1 MEYVE
6 NIHMPTEPI
15 KSSAS
20 TLLEALRSAQDT
32 DFKFFSSHR
41 SSIALDRGHIPTNS
55 IDLVREKISF
65 WFQNI
70 GLKVNPFEALDASQ
84 DPFIPFYLIDH
95 NHFNSINGDLISFVF
110 APPGCGKSAFRVRL
124 ARDCRVG
131 KDGRKI
137 FPIVY
142 KFPVFDSS
150 KISSEIHY
158 KELAISAAFE
168 LLLYMLY
175 HPSLFVDNDDLLTE
189 IQHIFD
195 TNFSINYI
203 QQMVEEGSIQ
213 PLLDA
218 FDRTANFLPNP
229 PKEKDLELLAKKI
242 QSLRLPLFSAHKM
255 SPKER
260 LDQVLSLVIKK
271 LGYESVYILV
281 DGVDGYFETGTNA
294 DTAVDA
300 IDWLLRQSGEWQN
313 NRIYIKYFLPSDVQ
327 PALESRFPLLT
338 SESKVVVITWNVDSL
353 REVIRQRLQEAS
365 GGKYSSLRAISTLH
379 LRGARQSPE
388 EVLAHEI
395 AKQGD
400 LTPRKMIKAI
410 NQLLLYH
417 IQNKYQEKI
426 TPDDLGATIDWIRS
440 KRSLKTT
447 RT

>member
-1 MEYVE
+1 
-6 NIHMPTEPI
+6 MPPASI
-15 KSSAS
+15 KSSVS

-32 DFKFFSSHR
+32 DSKFFSPHR
-41 SSIALDRGHIPTNS
+41 SSIALDRSDAILAPS
-55 IDLVREKISF
+55 FDLVSEKIDK
-65 WFQNI
+65 WFQSV
-70 GLKVNPFEALDASQ
+70 GLTVNPFVALDASQ

-95 NHFNSINGDLISFVF
+95 NQFNTINGDFISFVF

-142 KFPVFDSS
+142 NLPVFDSL
-150 KISSEIHY
+150 KISSGIHY
-158 KELAISAAFE
+158 EALARSAALE
-168 LLLYMLY
+168 LLLYVLY
-175 HPSLFVDNDDLLTE
+175 HPSLFVNNEDLLIE
-189 IQHIFD
+189 IQHVFD
-195 TNFSINYI
+195 NNFFINYI
-203 QQMVEEGSIQ
+203 QQMVEVGSIQ

-229 PKEKDLELLAKKI
+229 PKENDMSLLAKKL
-242 QSLRLPLFSAHKM
+242 QSHRLPHFSAYKM

-327 PALESRFPLLT
+327 PALEGRFPLLT
-338 SESKVVVITWNVDSL
+338 SESKIVGISWNVDSL
-353 REVIRQRLQEAS
+353 SEVIRQRLQEAS
-365 GGKYSSLRAISTLH
+365 DGKYSSLRAISTLH
-379 LRGARQSPE
+379 LRGARQAPE
-388 EVLAHEI
+388 DVLAHEI
-395 AKQGD
+395 AKLGD
-400 LTPRKMIKAI
+400 LTPRKIIKAI
-410 NQLLLYH
+410 NRLLIHH
-417 IQNKYQEKI
+417 IQNDYQEKI
-426 TPDDLGATIDWIRS
+426 TPDDLKAAIDWIRS
-440 KRSLKTT
+440 ERSIKTT
-447 RT
+447 RA